1 MLDLAQGVRAQI
13 IKETAPK
20 VATARIFTMPR
31 LRHAALWGA
40 SAAAALFIAVLSSRS
55 EVGTQRLAAALHSG
69 RTDPALRSFD
79 AQAETARLSD
89 AVRGLTADG
98 EQIKSRLAVVEHDM
112 DDVTGS
118 IGKELEAATAAR
130 RFDDGPTITNTATVT
145 ASLMPAAV
153 PPPMFVASSP
163 AMAQSPAD
171 AAKAAKSGYGV
182 DIGSGLTILA
192 LRERWQTLRSAHPQ
206 LFAGLEPIVSV
217 KDMARA
223 NRVEL
228 RLVVGPFTEAAAAER
243 LCASLT
249 PVGLFCQPT
258 IYDGQHLALR

>member
-1 MLDLAQGVRAQI
+1 M
-13 IKETAPK
+13 
-20 VATARIFTMPR
+20 
-31 LRHAALWGA
+31 
-40 SAAAALFIAVLSSRS
+40 
-55 EVGTQRLAAALHSG
+55 
-69 RTDPALRSFD
+69 
-79 AQAETARLSD
+79 
-89 AVRGLTADG
+89 RGLTADG
-98 EQIKSRLAVVEHDM
+98 EQIRSRLAAVEPTIWTTL
-112 DDVTGS
+112 TGS

-171 AAKAAKSGYGV
+171 AAKAAKTGYGV

-206 LFAGLEPIVSV
+206 LFASLEPIVSV
-217 KDMARA
+217 KDTARA

-228 RLVVGPFTEAAAAER
+228 RLVVGPFIEAAADGR

-249 PVGLFCQPT
+249 PVGLFCPT
-258 IYDGQHLALR
+258 QTLYVTVNISRCVR